1 MRQRPTEPR
10 ARRRRA
16 DLALLVVAA
25 IWGLTFPLIRAAV
38 QDLDPFV
45 FVPARF
51 GLATVAFLP
60 AFVLSATARAG
71 LRRAL
76 LPGVGLGALAWT
88 SYLAQ
93 TVGLQAIPA
102 GRAAFITGTAVI
114 MVPLLSPLFSAGRPG
129 RRDLGA
135 AALATAGLYLLTAPS
150 GDGFSTGDGLVLY
163 CAAAYAA
170 YIHLLQ
176 RTLRHSH
183 APVALAF
190 VQVAT
195 ITACSLAT
203 LPVMGGEGGHWSAAA
218 WTGVAF
224 CALFATAGSF
234 FLQTRFQG
242 ETTPQR
248 AALLFSMEPVFAA
261 LFAWFLLAERLPLTG
276 ALGAGLILAAVLGVE
291 ALPAPRVPATAPS
304 PPTPR
309 HPAPPPASRWG
320 SPP

>member
-183 APVALAF
+183 EPVALAF

-203 LPVMGGEGGHWSAAA
+203 LPVMGGGGGP
-218 WTGVAF
+218 TG
-224 CALFATAGSF
+224 
-234 FLQTRFQG
+234 
-242 ETTPQR
+242 
-248 AALLFSMEPVFAA
+248 
-261 LFAWFLLAERLPLTG
+261 
-276 ALGAGLILAAVLGVE
+276 
-291 ALPAPRVPATAPS
+291 
-304 PPTPR
+304 
-309 HPAPPPASRWG
+309 APPPGPAWRSARC
-320 SPP
+320 SPPPAPSSCRPGSKARRRRSGPRSCSPWSRSSPPCSPGSCSRSGCR